1 MGGSSHRR
9 SASPEYELDAF
20 EFFSVILGTSISATR
35 QRLPDTFMNMLG
47 EDPPDNVKL
56 RQAGSGVRRL
66 WDVELVIEEGHMYLC
81 RGWEKFYSAY
91 DLRTGYFLLF
101 RYDDDATMLIVK
113 VFNTT
118 MCRMRY
124 ADDED
129 ASNGSSSSDTGYSQ
143 SSSDYGCS
151 KSNND
156 SGFSESSSDSGSSK
170 DSKKDDP
177 DWSGGEEEQSG
188 DEELQDDDG
197 HQAEDDLALVVADQG
212 QEMVV
217 ADHGQEMVVADHGQ
231 EMVVAEDD
239 LAMVVPVLPEGGLA
253 MVVVPDNDHAPV
265 VAPAIPQ
272 LGDMTTPIVVE
283 DYIPQLPPPPH
294 RSWRIRL
301 RKEKEK
307 NNEN

>member
-9 SASPEYELDAF
+9 SASPEYELHAF
-20 EFFSVILGTSISATR
+20 EFFSVILGTSVSATR
-35 QRLPDTFMNMLG
+35 LSDTFMNMLG
-47 EDPPDNVKL
+47 EDSPDNVKL

-81 RGWEKFYSAY
+81 RSWEKFYSAY
-91 DLRTGYFLLF
+91 DLRTEYFLLF

-129 ASNGSSSSDTGYSQ
+129 AGNGSSSSDTGYSQ

-151 KSNND
+151 KSNSD
-156 SGFSESSSDSGSSK
+156 SSFSERSSDSGSSK

-231 EMVVAEDD
+231 EMDD
-239 LAMVVPVLPEGGLA
+239 LAMVMPVLPEGGLA
-253 MVVVPDNDHAPV
+253 MAVVPDNDHAPV

-283 DYIPQLPPPPH
+283 DYIPQLPPPPR

>member
-1 MGGSSHRR
+1 
-9 SASPEYELDAF
+9 
-20 EFFSVILGTSISATR
+20 
-35 QRLPDTFMNMLG
+35 MNMLG

-56 RQAGSGVRRL
+56 RHAGSGVRRL

-91 DLRTGYFLLF
+91 DLRTGYFLLL

-129 ASNGSSSSDTGYSQ
+129 ASAFCLFLFLYIWLCLTSIVNDHCCIWTGNGSSSSDTGYSQ

-151 KSNND
+151 KSNSD

-170 DSKKDDP
+170 DSKKDDL

-231 EMVVAEDD
+231 EMEVAEDD
-239 LAMVVPVLPEGGLA
+239 LAMVVPEGGLA

-283 DYIPQLPPPPH
+283 DYIPLPPPPR

-307 NNEN
+307 NNA

>member
-1 MGGSSHRR
+1 
-9 SASPEYELDAF
+9 
-20 EFFSVILGTSISATR
+20 
-35 QRLPDTFMNMLG
+35 MNMLG
-47 EDPPDNVKL
+47 EDPPHNVKL
-56 RQAGSGVRRL
+56 RQAGGGVRRL

-81 RGWEKFYSAY
+81 HGWEKFYSAY

-143 SSSDYGCS
+143 SSS
-151 KSNND
+151 D

-253 MVVVPDNDHAPV
+253 MVVVPDNDHALV
-265 VAPAIPQ
+265 VAPAIP
-272 LGDMTTPIVVE
+272 
-283 DYIPQLPPPPH
+283 
-294 RSWRIRL
+294 
-301 RKEKEK
+301 
-307 NNEN
+307 

>member
-1 MGGSSHRR
+1 M
-9 SASPEYELDAF
+9 
-20 EFFSVILGTSISATR
+20 
-35 QRLPDTFMNMLG
+35 
-47 EDPPDNVKL
+47 KL

-129 ASNGSSSSDTGYSQ
+129 ASAFCLFLFLYIWLCLTSIVNGYCCIWTGNGSSSSDTGYSQ

-151 KSNND
+151 KSNSD

-170 DSKKDDP
+170 DNKKDDP

-197 HQAEDDLALVVADQG
+197 
-212 QEMVV
+212 
-217 ADHGQEMVVADHGQ
+217 
-231 EMVVAEDD
+231 
-239 LAMVVPVLPEGGLA
+239 
-253 MVVVPDNDHAPV
+253 
-265 VAPAIPQ
+265 
-272 LGDMTTPIVVE
+272 
-283 DYIPQLPPPPH
+283 Y
-294 RSWRIRL
+294 
-301 RKEKEK
+301 
-307 NNEN
+307 